1 MSQQGRRRSTMD
13 MGHDAFLD
21 IVANLV
27 GILIILVVV
36 LGTQTQRVTDLLVD
50 APEDPIEMVELDSG
64 PSPLSNPP
72 TNPPTNKYAS
82 DGQLEQLKQIA
93 IQAATAQRESFRLE
107 ANLKQYDQQIEQL
120 RNARGQLLDMITLAE
135 EAWEEKQ
142 TELDKTK
149 VLSAKRQRE
158 IREAE
163 SQIAELAGTKD
174 QLANQEAPLV
184 AVEHLPTPMAKT
196 VFGDE
201 IDFRLKNGRLSVIP
215 VEPLMKAV
223 REDAQ
228 RLLTREGNATSSVGP
243 LRDYIAN
250 FVIERQVGRSN
261 RNGQMVMT
269 MAGRIGAIAFE
280 PLNES
285 VGQPIEQILGSSSF
299 LDIELAGRDP
309 AETTITV
316 WVFEDSFAELRRLK
330 EHLYARGFATAAR
343 PLMDGQAIIFS
354 SRGTKSK
361 AQ

>member
-36 LGTQTQRVTDLLVD
+36 LGTQTQRVTDMLVD
-50 APEDPIEMVELDSG
+50 VPKDPAEVVEID
-64 PSPLSNPP
+64 PP
-72 TNPPTNKYAS
+72 RSDTKYAS
-82 DGQLEQLKQIA
+82 DGQLDRLKEIA
-93 IQAATAQRESFRLE
+93 AQAATAQRESLRLE
-107 ANLKQYDQQIEQL
+107 VNLRQYDQQIDQL

-135 EAWEEKQ
+135 EAWKEKQ
-142 TELDKTK
+142 SELDQTA
-149 VLSAKRQRE
+149 VIAAKRQRE
-158 IREAE
+158 INEAASE
-163 SQIAELAGTKD
+163 IAELAGTKER
-174 QLANQEAPLV
+174 LANQEAPLV

-201 IDFRLKNGRLSVIP
+201 IDFRLKAGRLSVIP
-215 VEPLMKAV
+215 VEPLLKEV

-228 RLLTREGNATSSVGP
+228 RMLTREGNATSSVGP

-250 FVIERQVGRSN
+250 FVIERQVGRAN

-280 PLNES
+280 PINES
-285 VGQPIEQILGSSSF
+285 VGQPIDQVLGSSSF

-309 AETTITV
+309 AATTITV

>member
-1 MSQQGRRRSTMD
+1 MSQQGRRRTTMD

-36 LGTQTQRVTDLLVD
+36 LGTQTQRVTDLLTD
-50 APEDPIEMVELDSG
+50 SPEDLVENID
-64 PSPLSNPP
+64 P
-72 TNPPTNKYAS
+72 TPAGEYAS
-82 DGQLEQLKQIA
+82 QEQLDRLGEIA
-93 IQAATAQRESFRLE
+93 IQAATAQRDSMRLE
-107 ANLKQYDQQIEQL
+107 ANLKQYDRQIEQL
-120 RNARGQLLDMITLAE
+120 RRARGQLLDLVTLAE
-135 EAWEEKQ
+135 EAWKEKQ
-142 TELDKTK
+142 AELDQSK
-149 VLSAKRQRE
+149 VLIAKRQRE
-158 IREAE
+158 IRESE
-163 SQIAELAGTKD
+163 SQIAELAGTKER
-174 QLANQEAPLV
+174 LANQEAPLV

-201 IDFRLKNGRLSVIP
+201 IDFRLKAGRLSVIP
-215 VEPLMKAV
+215 VEPLLKQV
-223 REDAQ
+223 RQDAQ
-228 RLLTREGNATSSVGP
+228 RMMTREGAATSSVGP

-250 FVIERQVGRSN
+250 FVIERQIGRAN
-261 RNGQMVMT
+261 RNGQIVTT

-280 PLNES
+280 PINES
-285 VGQPIEQILGSSSF
+285 VGQPIQQVLGSSSF

-309 AETTITV
+309 ASTTITV